1 MKTQYEN
8 RVLSSFMLWFDHTL
22 LDKGEAFT
30 NHSSKYYPVDGTYFG
45 YTTYGAPFKQ
55 FVTDSSINSA
65 TVASGAYVSGTSA
78 SDLKLTGQH
87 PVVDINYDQGQIY
100 LSGSVASNTVVSGN
114 YAIKDF
120 NVYLT
125 SKAEQELLFEDAIK
139 LRPST
144 TQTETGLA
152 SNVSTYPAIFIKNN
166 GGENEPWAFGGQ
178 DVTKTNVRA
187 IVLADS
193 QFNLDAVCSI
203 FKDTQKEIVKILPD
217 NKYPFNALGGLKSGV
232 YNYTGLVNGI
242 SDEVYL
248 DKIEVSRFS
257 LGYMENLNNSNPD
270 VFKAI
275 IDFELQGYRFPRA
288 S

>member
-8 RVLSSFMLWFDHTL
+8 RVMSSFLLWFDHTL

-30 NHSSKYYPVDGTYFG
+30 NHNSKYYPVTGSFAG
-45 YTTYGAPFKQ
+45 YTTFGAPFKQ
-55 FVTDSSINSA
+55 FVTDSSITDA
-65 TVASGAYVSGTSA
+65 TIASGAYVSGTSP
-78 SDLKLTGQH
+78 SDFIATGAY
-87 PVVDINYDQGQIY
+87 PLADINYDQGHLY
-100 LSGSVASNTVVSGN
+100 LSGSIADGATVSGS

-144 TQTETGLA
+144 AQVETGLA
-152 SNVSTYPAIFIKNN
+152 PSAATYPAIFIKNN
-166 GGENEPWAFGGQ
+166 GGDNQPWSFGGQ
-178 DVTKTNVRA
+178 DVTTTNVRA
-187 IVLADS
+187 IILADS

-203 FKDTQKEIVKILPD
+203 FKDQVKNIVKILPD
-217 NKYPFNALGGLKSGV
+217 DKYPFNALGGLKSGV
-232 YNYTGLVNGI
+232 YNYTGLVSEI

-248 DKIEVSRFS
+248 NNIEVSRFS
-257 LGYMENLNNSNPD
+257 LGYMENLNNTNPD

-275 IDFELQGYRFPRA
+275 IDFELEGYRSPRA

>member
-1 MKTQYEN
+1 MKSQYEN

-22 LDKGEAFT
+22 LDKGEAYT
-30 NHSSKYYPVDGTYFG
+30 NHNSKYYPIDGTYYG

-65 TVASGAYVSGTSA
+65 TVASGVYVSGTSA
-78 SDLKLTGQH
+78 SNLKLTGEY
-87 PVVDINYDQGQIY
+87 PLADINYDQGQVY
-100 LSGSVASNTVVSGN
+100 LSGAIANDAVVSGN

-152 SNVSTYPAIFIKNN
+152 SNVATYPAIFIKNN
-166 GGENEPWAFGGQ
+166 GGQNEPWAFGGQ
-178 DVTKTNVRA
+178 DATQTSVRA
-187 IVLADS
+187 IILADS

-203 FKDTQKEIVKILPD
+203 FKDRQKEIVKILPD
-217 NKYPFNALGGLKSGV
+217 DKYPFNALGGLKSGV

>member
-8 RVLSSFMLWFDHTL
+8 RVLSSFLLWFDHTL

-30 NHSSKYYPVDGTYFG
+30 NHSSKYYPIEGSVYG

-55 FVTDSSINSA
+55 FVTDSSIADA
-65 TVASGAYVSGTSA
+65 TVASGAYISGTA
-78 SDLKLTGQH
+78 SSNFKSTGEY
-87 PVVDINYDQGQIY
+87 PLADINYEQGQLY
-100 LSGSVASNTVVSGN
+100 LSGTIADGATISGS

-125 SKAEQELLFEDAIK
+125 SKAEQELLFENAIK

-152 SNVSTYPAIFIKNN
+152 SNVATYPAIFIKNN
-166 GGENEPWAFGGQ
+166 GGENHEFTFGGEEA
-178 DVTKTNVRA
+178 TITNVRA

-193 QFNLDAVCSI
+193 QFNLDAACSI
-203 FKDTQKEIVKILPD
+203 FKDRVRSNLKILPD
-217 NKYPFNALGGLKSGV
+217 DKYPLNALGGLKSGV

-242 SDEVYL
+242 SDEVTL
-248 DKIEVSRFS
+248 KSIEISRFS
-257 LGYMENLNNSNPD
+257 LGYMENLNNTNPD
-270 VFKAI
+270 VSKAI
-275 IDFELQGYRFPRA
+275 IDFELEGYRFPRA

>member
-8 RVLSSFMLWFDHTL
+8 RVLSSFLLWFDHTL

-30 NHSSKYYPVDGTYFG
+30 NHSSKYYPVEGGYAG

-55 FVTDSSINSA
+55 FVTDSSIPNV
-65 TVASGAYVSGTSA
+65 TVASGAYVSGTANANLITSG
-78 SDLKLTGQH
+78 TH
-87 PVVDINYDQGQIY
+87 PIADINYNEGHLY
-100 LSGSVASNTVVSGN
+100 LSGTLTDNTVVSGS

-125 SKAEQELLFEDAIK
+125 SKAEQELLFENAIK

-144 TQTETGLA
+144 TQIETGLA
-152 SNVSTYPAIFIKNN
+152 PNVATYPAVFIKNN
-166 GGENEPWAFGGQ
+166 GGENEPFTFGGE
-178 DVTKTNVRA
+178 DKTKTNIRA

-193 QFNLDAVCSI
+193 QFDLDATCSI
-203 FKDTQKEIVKILPD
+203 FKDQSKNSIKVLPD
-217 NKYPFNALGGLKSGV
+217 DKYPFNALGGLKSGV
-232 YNYTGLVNGI
+232 YNYTGLVDGI
-242 SDEVYL
+242 SDDVY
-248 DKIEVSRFS
+248 IHNVEVSRFS
-257 LGYMENLNNSNPD
+257 LGYMENLNNTNPD

-275 IDFELQGYRFPRA
+275 IDFELEGYRFPRA

>member
-8 RVLSSFMLWFDHTL
+8 RVLSSFLLWFDHTL

-30 NHSSKYYPVDGTYFG
+30 NHSSKYYSVDGGYYG
-45 YTTYGAPFKQ
+45 YTAYGAPFKQ
-55 FVTDSSINSA
+55 FVTDSSVANA
-65 TVASGAYVSGTSA
+65 TVASGAYISGTSP
-78 SDLKLTGQH
+78 SNFKQTGEY
-87 PVVDINYDQGQIY
+87 PLAEINYDEGQLY
-100 LSGSVASNTVVSGN
+100 LSGAIADGAVISGN

-144 TQTETGLA
+144 AQTETGLA
-152 SNVSTYPAIFIKNN
+152 SNVATYPAIFIKNN
-166 GGENEPWAFGGQ
+166 GGENVPWAFGGQ
-178 DVTKTNVRA
+178 DATQTNVRA
-187 IVLADS
+187 IVLANS

-203 FKDTQKEIVKILPD
+203 FKDQVHNLVKVLPD

-232 YNYTGLVNGI
+232 YNYTGLVSEI
-242 SDEVYL
+242 QDDVTLKSV
-248 DKIEVSRFS
+248 EVSRFS
-257 LGYMENLNNSNPD
+257 LGYMENLNNTNSD

-275 IDFELQGYRFPRA
+275 IDFELEGYRFPRA
-288 S
+288 G